1 MEPVKRMESKSSLQW
16 KRAALMAKTITA
28 FKETIDV
35 DSDEDVDT
43 KQQIKYG
50 KPSQAAWAIFSEYCD
65 NSTIHGIKYLGEQK
79 RPWLERLFW
88 IMVFVCSIYLCASLT
103 MNIWWKWNNNPV
115 IVSFAEK
122 STPVWQIPF
131 PAVTVCTETKSRQTF
146 FNFTDMYWRSDD
158 LKNNITVE
166 PLTEIELNRLD
177 AAFLV
182 CDAHLASNTSGF
194 DQTIGTELIDTLG
207 TIMPQFRHTFEK
219 CRWRNVDK
227 KCNELFYKYLT
238 DDGVCYSFN
247 TLSPDEVFTAEG
259 LIEDFVFDAEPRN
272 RTDWNVEDG
281 YTLNSETETY
291 PHRVLGPGSKAG
303 LDLLLS
309 GIVEDFDNLCRGPV
323 QGFKIL
329 LNTPGEVAQVSKQYF
344 RIPFGQEVLI
354 AIKPKIITTSDG
366 LKHYEPSRRQCYFQ
380 HERDLIYFQTYT
392 QNNCELECLS
402 NFTMYK
408 CGCVKYSMPRNADIP
423 VCGSRSISCMNDA
436 EDELSLREFN
446 QGIETSGE
454 NYRGPTSCNCLP
466 SCTSIAYEAEISQAD
481 YDHKLTMM
489 VGKQETIVNEDA
501 VMETKKSRL
510 SIFFKEAQFLTSKR
524 SELYGTTDFLANCGG
539 LLGLFMGVSTLS
551 IVEIIYFCT
560 VRLITN
566 LKMRRKKRKEM
577 KDLETEDDK
586 KA

>member
-79 RPWLERLFW
+79 RPCLERLFW
-88 IMVFVCSIYLCASLT
+88 IMVFVFSIYLCASLT

-131 PAVTVCTETKSRQTF
+131 PAVTVCTETKSRQRF
-146 FNFTDMYWRSDD
+146 FNFTEMYWRSKD
-158 LKNNITVE
+158 LENNEPVE
-166 PLTEIELNRLD
+166 PLTEEEKNRLD

-182 CDAHLASNTSGF
+182 CEAHLSSEQTGF
-194 DQTIGTELIDTLG
+194 NQTNGSELIDILG
-207 TIMPQFRHTFEK
+207 TIMPQFGTTFEQ
-219 CRWRNVDK
+219 CRWRNVNQTCDQ
-227 KCNELFYKYLT
+227 LFYKYLT
-238 DDGVCYSFN
+238 DDGICYSFN
-247 TLSPDEVFTAEG
+247 TLSSEEVFRSES
-259 LIEDFVFDAEPRN
+259 LIDDFKFETEKRN
-272 RTDWNVEDG
+272 RTDWNVELG
-281 YTLNSETETY
+281 YKDNAEPETY
-291 PHRVLGPGSKAG
+291 PHRVLGPGAKAG
-303 LDLLLS
+303 LDLVLR
-309 GIVEDFDNLCRGPV
+309 GIAEDFDNLCRGPV

-329 LNTPGEVAQVSKQYF
+329 LTTPGEMAQASRQYF

-366 LKHYEPSRRQCYFQ
+366 LQHYEPSRRQCYFQ
-380 HERDLIYFQTYT
+380 NERYLSYFQNYT

-402 NFTMYK
+402 NFTMHM
-408 CGCVKYSMPRNADIP
+408 CGCVKFSMPRTEDTP
-423 VCGSRSISCMNDA
+423 VCGSGKINCMNEA
-436 EDELSLREFN
+436 EDQLSMREFE
-446 QGIETSGE
+446 QGIATSGE

-481 YDHKLTMM
+481 YDHQLSMKNREDEANSNEAD
-489 VGKQETIVNEDA
+489 VGEPKR
-501 VMETKKSRL
+501 SRL

-577 KDLETEDDK
+577 KTLENGDDK